1 LEKIYLIVIGMALV
15 TYLPRV
21 LPIIFLQNLKLPKKL
36 QRFLSFIPYTIL
48 GALIFP
54 GILSSTGNTL
64 SALIGSF
71 TAIIL
76 AWNGLNILFIVIGSV
91 LVTTLIQLI

>member
-1 LEKIYLIVIGMALV
+1 MEEIYLIVIGMALV

-48 GALIFP
+48 G
-54 GILSSTGNTL
+54 
-64 SALIGSF
+64 
-71 TAIIL
+71 
-76 AWNGLNILFIVIGSV
+76 
-91 LVTTLIQLI
+91 